1 MCELIAEKGSLMLDS
16 IFISI
21 LIKIRGFRIQRERKE
36 RQREKKTFFAVDKIN
51 VLCVFLLPSG
61 CLLPSSN
68 SSFPQV
74 LVLRYVVIKA
84 SSMTVL

>member
-1 MCELIAEKGSLMLDS
+1 MALGY
-16 IFISI
+16 
-21 LIKIRGFRIQRERKE
+21 KE
-36 RQREKKTFFAVDKIN
+36 RGEREGETFFAVDKIN
-51 VLCVFLLPSG
+51 VLYVFLLPSG

>member
-1 MCELIAEKGSLMLDS
+1 MIAEKVSLMLDI
-16 IFISI
+16 IFILI
-21 LIKIRGFRIQRERKE
+21 LINICGLRMQRERE
-36 RQREKKTFFAVDKIN
+36 RETFFAVDKIN

-61 CLLPSSN
+61 CLPPSSN

>member
-1 MCELIAEKGSLMLDS
+1 MIQFAILLYVFMVTPYESDQIDIKGE
-16 IFISI
+16 
-21 LIKIRGFRIQRERKE
+21 RE
-36 RQREKKTFFAVDKIN
+36 TFFAVDKIN

>member
-1 MCELIAEKGSLMLDS
+1 MIAEKVSLMLDS
-16 IFISI
+16 IFILI
-21 LIKIRGFRIQRERKE
+21 LINICGFRIQRERIKGE
-36 RQREKKTFFAVDKIN
+36 RETFFAVDKIN

>member
-1 MCELIAEKGSLMLDS
+1 MLDS
-16 IFISI
+16 IFILI
-21 LIKIRGFRIQRERKE
+21 LINICGFRIQRERE
-36 RQREKKTFFAVDKIN
+36 RERETFFAVDEIN
-51 VLCVFLLPSG
+51 VLYVFLLPSG

>member
-1 MCELIAEKGSLMLDS
+1 MINIC
-16 IFISI
+16 
-21 LIKIRGFRIQRERKE
+21 GFRIQRERRRE
-36 RQREKKTFFAVDKIN
+36 REGETFFAVDKIN
-51 VLCVFLLPSG
+51 VLYVFLLPSG

>member
-1 MCELIAEKGSLMLDS
+1 MMCELIAEKGSLMLDS

-36 RQREKKTFFAVDKIN
+36 RQRNKTFFAVDKIN

>member
-1 MCELIAEKGSLMLDS
+1 M
-16 IFISI
+16 
-21 LIKIRGFRIQRERKE
+21 QRERE
-36 RQREKKTFFAVDKIN
+36 RETFFAVDKIN

>member
-1 MCELIAEKGSLMLDS
+1 MIAEKVSLMLDS
-16 IFISI
+16 IFILI
-21 LIKIRGFRIQRERKE
+21 LINICGFRIQRERRE
-36 RQREKKTFFAVDKIN
+36 RETFFAVDKIN

>member
-1 MCELIAEKGSLMLDS
+1 MALGYKE
-16 IFISI
+16 
-21 LIKIRGFRIQRERKE
+21 RERVGE
-36 RQREKKTFFAVDKIN
+36 TFFAVDKIN
-51 VLCVFLLPSG
+51 VLYVFLLPSG